1 MIPSIQQTYSSK
13 KRREMMEKVENMVAS
28 IEEQTGVGVGVGV
41 GGVNMRLNVS
51 ANLNEGQR
59 YEDEDVLKMNIG
71 NSRHV
76 FNHGDVDADADDIDL
91 DLDLDSSDE
100 YDGDEESPQYD
111 YNYDRARDL
120 EASIHVSDVSTS
132 EDEDEEDERER
143 ERALSTKSAAATA
156 GLDVSQVYSS
166 GSEDTLE
173 SLFGS
178 PDELPRSRPAM
189 QEPMINSYS
198 HAIDSNVGLDDT
210 THTHTQIHAA
220 MPTPAP
226 VPIPIRSLMMDMD
239 MEKIPIPQ
247 DRSVASKI
255 STSGCSKS
263 SKLSHLSAAT
273 PMQPSGRLSQ
283 PISSPPFALLSPP
296 ARAGAGVGAARTAG
310 TEKDNNHTPLTDTKI
325 YVKKYGYR
333 HGNEDGHEYGSNTST
348 GTGTGTGTGIP
359 SPPRTNRKTVYPK
372 SASKVGT
379 RMRTQR
385 SKSTPL
391 YHMKKEIQD
400 LTAQFAALEKKSK
413 QRWQSHTH
421 PQPRPRPQPQSQH
434 FSSRNNEST
443 IGHDYL
449 DHRFDESVNLM
460 GQKANAMADALH
472 RNYVRSDHLH
482 RENEVLRRQMQ
493 NMNRGTNMSTS
504 TSTSTSTS
512 KRMYSTNT
520 GTQRHKYNNAFPFG
534 NSNEN
539 EHAGNYQMRHN
550 RTNTGM
556 GNQRPAETESYI
568 REKTNRNNSTRT
580 STRTV
585 ATPKS
590 SECLLRELE
599 SSDDYVKRQYPSV
612 PKTPGTMFTTEF
624 VEVLGLDTGEHAYLA
639 EVMDRQWRTSMDYRP

>member
-1 MIPSIQQTYSSK
+1 
-13 KRREMMEKVENMVAS
+13 
-28 IEEQTGVGVGVGV
+28 
-41 GGVNMRLNVS
+41 MRLNINVN
-51 ANLNEGQR
+51 ANLNQGQSD
-59 YEDEDVLKMNIG
+59 EDEDVLKMNIG
-71 NSRHV
+71 NSRNA
-76 FNHGDVDADADDIDL
+76 FNHGDFDANFDDIDL
-91 DLDLDSSDE
+91 DSSNE
-100 YDGDEESPQYD
+100 YDDDEESPQYD
-111 YNYDRARDL
+111 YDYDRARDL

-132 EDEDEEDERER
+132 EDENEDEDEEDEH

-210 THTHTQIHAA
+210 THAHTHTHTHTQIHTQMHAA

-226 VPIPIRSLMMDMD
+226 VPIPIRSLLMDMD

-296 ARAGAGVGAARTAG
+296 ARAGAGAGAGAARTAG
-310 TEKDNNHTPLTDTKI
+310 TEKDNNLTPLTDTKI
-325 YVKKYGYR
+325 YVKKHGYR
-333 HGNEDGHEYGSNTST
+333 HGNEYGSNTTS
-348 GTGTGTGTGIP
+348 TGTGTGIP

-400 LTAQFAALEKKSK
+400 LTAQFAALEEKSK
-413 QRWQSHTH
+413 QRWQSHTQ
-421 PQPRPRPQPQSQH
+421 PQPQSQPQPQPQSQH

-493 NMNRGTNMSTS
+493 NRNRGTNISTS
-504 TSTSTSTS
+504 TRTSTNTS
-512 KRMYSTNT
+512 KRMHSTNT
-520 GTQRHKYNNAFPFG
+520 GTQRHTYTNNPFPFG
-534 NSNEN
+534 NSNEH

-568 REKTNRNNSTRT
+568 RETTNRNNTTRT

-590 SECLLRELE
+590 SECLLRELQ
-599 SSDDYVKRQYPSV
+599 SSDDYVKRQYPPV